1 MPKTMSSETAGI
13 ADFPFTFEARAPKG
27 DLGRFVESIW
37 YARGT
42 ISYRREK
49 IAPTG
54 STVAVIILGDPIVDT
69 ANNGKADPVR
79 SDTGFLIGPH
89 DGPVINE
96 PTGETY
102 AMGIV
107 TTPVGCEAVF
117 GVRPGTV
124 RGRVVELV
132 NAWAPAG
139 DLRESLVANGDR
151 SAMLDALEAALE
163 PVEVRGTRRVAS
175 AVSSIED
182 DPRRPIEDIAKSLEL
197 SHAHLDREFGRI
209 VGLSPRRLARLL
221 RVRRLLE
228 EIDVRGSNDWAEF
241 AHAHGWFDQAH
252 LIRDFKRHTGVTP
265 TQYVLAQQSVYSP
278 VEDGDAAGFV
288 PER

>member
-1 MPKTMSSETAGI
+1 MSSERAPI

-27 DLGRFVESIW
+27 ELGRFVESIW

-54 STVAVIILGDPIVDT
+54 STVAVIILGDAIVDT
-69 ANNGKADPVR
+69 ANNGHADPVR

-117 GVRPGTV
+117 GLRPGTV
-124 RGRVVELV
+124 RGRVVELL
-132 NAWAPAG
+132 NAWAPAR
-139 DLRESLVANGDR
+139 DLRDSLIRTGER
-151 SAMLDALEAALE
+151 SAMLDALEAALA
-163 PVEVRGTRRVAS
+163 PAEVRGTRRVAS
-175 AVSSIED
+175 AVAAFED

-221 RVRRLLE
+221 RVRRLLD
-228 EIDVRGSNDWAEF
+228 EIDVRGSNDWAEL
-241 AHAHGWFDQAH
+241 AHTYGWFDQAH

-265 TQYVLAQQSVYSP
+265 TQYVCAQRSVYSP

-288 PER
+288 PEQ